1 MFRKANAHDIE
12 EITALYMD
20 IHTEEEAGR
29 MSTGWIRS
37 IYPTRETVESMV
49 ASEELFVK
57 IADDRIVAVGRIN
70 QEQVD
75 VYANVD
81 WEYKAPDEEVMVLHT
96 LAVLPSQQGKGYAR
110 EFCQFYEVYAL
121 KHGCR
126 YLRIDTNEKNIRA
139 RALYKSIGYRE
150 AGIVPCVFNGIEGVP
165 LVCLEK
171 YLGKMRAPLLRQGGT
186 IGICSPSH
194 IADYWD
200 YQNTI
205 NCIRSKGFQ
214 VKEADNLYKNTYG
227 YAATPEER
235 AADFNQLIADPE
247 VELIIFGGGEGANE
261 LLPFIDFENIKRNP
275 KRLCSY
281 SDGTW
286 LLNPIYTKTGLESYY
301 GQAPHNFIDM
311 SWHDE
316 KGFFEHHVYGS
327 AMEQDK
333 ISEWKVQWGGQA
345 EGILIGGYARN
356 FALLLGS
363 KYFQPDLNQKYV
375 LFLEDHE
382 SFGGVDYISTM
393 ISHIEQHDFMKN
405 VVGLIYGNYSDNE
418 HPELLWRL
426 QRVGERHHIPV
437 VYCDDFGHGWRHA
450 IMPLGRQ
457 VRLDADQQRLIYL

>member
-1 MFRKANAHDIE
+1 
-12 EITALYMD
+12 
-20 IHTEEEAGR
+20 
-29 MSTGWIRS
+29 
-37 IYPTRETVESMV
+37 
-49 ASEELFVK
+49 
-57 IADDRIVAVGRIN
+57 
-70 QEQVD
+70 
-75 VYANVD
+75 
-81 WEYKAPDEEVMVLHT
+81 
-96 LAVLPSQQGKGYAR
+96 
-110 EFCQFYEVYAL
+110 
-121 KHGCR
+121 
-126 YLRIDTNEKNIRA
+126 
-139 RALYKSIGYRE
+139 
-150 AGIVPCVFNGIEGVP
+150 
-165 LVCLEK
+165 
-171 YLGKMRAPLLRQGGT
+171 MRAPLLKQGGT

-200 YQNTI
+200 YQNTMNHI
-205 NCIRSKGFQ
+205 KSKGFQ

-316 KGFFEHHVYGS
+316 KCFFEHHVYDC
-327 AMEQDK
+327 ATEQDK
-333 ISEWKVQWGGQA
+333 ISEWKVQRGGQA

-393 ISHIEQHDFMKN
+393 ISHIEQHDFMKS
-405 VVGLIYGNYSDNE
+405 VVGFIYGNYSDHE

-426 QRVGERHHIPV
+426 QRLGERHNIPV

-450 IMPLGRQ
+450 IMPLGRR
-457 VRLDADQQRLIYL
+457 VCLDADQQRLLYL